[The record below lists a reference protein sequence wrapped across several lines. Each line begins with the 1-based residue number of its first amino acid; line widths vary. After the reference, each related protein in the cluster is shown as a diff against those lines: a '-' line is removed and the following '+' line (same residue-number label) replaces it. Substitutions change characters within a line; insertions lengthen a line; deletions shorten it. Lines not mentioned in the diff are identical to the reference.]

1 MAKNV
6 KNDTPEIVSP
16 VLHCARTALTSEKK
30 VAERRAILEADMG
43 EVNDS
48 AYSAYVALAEAI
60 EEHAPATPL
69 VPLDHTMSHLGKF
82 VEAYGTH
89 PHFADDPIGHFKRA
103 LDANDDLRVAHEESG
118 TERKLKLWKQSV
130 SQNTAYWTGK
140 AGWTLRG
147 QQAAEDLGLTEGDA
161 IINPTLKP
169 EAIKAAE
176 KKAEEQAEAKKAREA
191 YKKMPEGRQILA
203 DLEAVRNRLKIYYT
217 LLLDAEGLADVDAE
231 DVLLS
236 VDQVRESLTG
246 ISMDM
251 HSLSAF
257 DGSIVIK

>member
-16 VLHCARTALTSEKK
+16 VLHCARTALTSEKR
-30 VAERRAILEADMG
+30 VAERRAILEADMS
-43 EVNDS
+43 EENDN
-48 AYSAYVALAEAI
+48 AYNAYVALAEAI

-89 PHFADDPIGHFKRA
+89 PHFADDVIGHFQRA

-118 TERKLKLWKQSV
+118 TERKLKVWKQSV

-169 EAIKAAE
+169 EAIKE
-176 KKAEEQAEAKKAREA
+176 QKRKAEQQAEAKKVRDA
-191 YKKMPEGRQILA
+191 YKKMPEGRQILE
-203 DLEAVRNRLKIYYT
+203 DLEAVHNRLTSYYNS
-217 LLLDAEGLADVDAE
+217 LLDAEGLADVDA
-231 DVLLS
+231 DAVLLS
-236 VDQVRESLTG
+236 VEQVRESLTG

-251 HSLSAF
+251 INMPAF